1 MMQSKPRTLA
11 ALVGNIFV
19 RTRGKQYGPFSKH
32 ELRDLV
38 KKGQFTAADL
48 VWHPDLEE
56 WIEAAKIEEL
66 REIFP
71 QVEAVP
77 KQRRVIAIGGGK
89 GGVGK
94 TVVTASLGVGLAALG
109 YRVVMVD
116 ADLAGANLHTC
127 MGILE
132 PEYTFYD
139 FYTLRRE
146 RLEDIILDTPVANLQ
161 MISGAC
167 GTLGLAN
174 PRYWQKVKLINQL
187 RDINADFILLDLGAG
202 ASYNVIDFFLASDE
216 GIAVTVPDPMA
227 VQECFNFLKICLLR
241 KLRLTF
247 RNEPQVLKLLEQDE
261 LSHPGLI
268 RSTMAE
274 LLKEMQEVDAHAAE
288 VCESVL
294 QSFRPRLLMNMV
306 YEQEEVRDGM
316 AIKAAAAELLS
327 LDVDFLGYIEYDD
340 SVRES
345 AKRLRPFI
353 LNDPRSKASRSLA
366 KIIAVKILGKEG
378 WEGRRLGRR
387 LRKEA
392 KESAQEYPEPTLG
405 GSETICSVRCF
416 YWGDCEYQN
425 GGHPCSVRSLEPM
438 FRHR

>member
-1 MMQSKPRTLA
+1 MHTRQRTLSS
-11 ALVGNIFV
+11 LVGKIFV
-19 RTRGKQYGPFSKH
+19 RTPQGQRGPLSRQ
-32 ELRDLV
+32 ELRELAQ
-38 KKGQFTAADL
+38 KGLFTVSDL

-56 WIEAAKIEEL
+56 WVEASKMEEL

-71 QVEAVP
+71 QEEPAP
-77 KQRRVIAIGGGK
+77 RQRRVIAVGGGK

-127 MGILE
+127 MGILQ

-139 FYTLRRE
+139 FYTLRRD

-161 MISGAC
+161 LISGAC

-174 PRYWQKVKLINQL
+174 PRYWQKVKFISQL
-187 RDINADFILLDLGAG
+187 REINADFVLLDLGAG

-227 VQECFNFLKICLLR
+227 VQECFNFLKTCLLR

-247 RNEPQVLKLLEQDE
+247 REEPKVLKLLERHE
-261 LSHPGLI
+261 IAHPGLV
-268 RSTMAE
+268 RSTMAD
-274 LLKEMQEVDAHAAE
+274 LLAAVHKLDATAGERCH
-288 VCESVL
+288 SVV
-294 QSFRPRLLMNMV
+294 QNFRPRLLMNMV
-306 YEQEEVRDGM
+306 YEQDEVRDGL
-316 AIKAAAAELLS
+316 AIKTAAAELLS
-327 LDVDFLGYIEYDD
+327 LDVDFLGYLEYDD

-353 LNDPRSKASRSLA
+353 LNNPRSKASRSLA
-366 KIIAVKILGKEG
+366 KIIAVKLLGKHG
-378 WEGRRLGRR
+378 WEGHRLGRR
-387 LRKEA
+387 IRKEA
-392 KESAQEYPEPTLG
+392 GESAPEYPEPDLE

-425 GGHPCSVRSLEPM
+425 GGHPCSVRTLEPM
-438 FRHR
+438 FRRR